1 MTPTDT
7 IAALALGVAI
17 IAAVAAIGSWK
28 AARNANGTAQTLSRI
43 EQQRLHADLTP
54 VFRCAIVANEACS
67 TAMLRVHL
75 EGDAL
80 YRDQEARADA
90 EDKRRRAA
98 EREARRPVCPQCG
111 TRFTDE
117 RWQQTRQSSWPVS
130 GTGCAGR
137 AQRRPPTAWRL
148 SVSRAARR
156 RKPNERPPKH
166 RP

>member
-1 MTPTDT
+1 MTITDT
-7 IAALALGVAI
+7 IAALALGVAV
-17 IAAVAAIGSWK
+17 VAAIGSWK
-28 AARNANGTAQTLSRI
+28 AARNANGAAQTLSRI
-43 EQQRLHADLTP
+43 EQQSLDADLTP

-98 EREARRPVCPQCG
+98 EREARRPVCTQCG

-117 RWQQTRQSSWPVS
+117 RWQQIRQYSWPGQWARLCVP
-130 GTGCAGR
+130 CATEATDR
-137 AQRRPPTAWRL
+137 AEAER
-148 SVSRAARR
+148 VARR
-156 RKPNERPPKH
+156 QAEEA
-166 RP
+166 